1 MDKLIKNHEHMY
13 LHSFIYFRNLSI
25 VKMDKLD
32 EELVNFV
39 NSHTIN
45 KNGMIF
51 TWKNFSIEKLRK
63 LYLFCYI

>member
-32 EELVNFV
+32 EERVNFF
-39 NSHTIN
+39 NTHIIN
-45 KNGMIF
+45 KNSMIF
-51 TWKNFSIEKLRK
+51 INQLGRGEFKS
-63 LYLFCYI
+63 